1 MKLKLVSDFRDY
13 FDYLFDNEGEVFR
26 RVTTDGLNRIEILEY
41 LQKLEFKTPLFGT
54 VLELSKHLIPTDIII
69 LHHDLN
75 AHRGE
80 GKQLISLEDALKE
93 FSNVFATQFIQFKVK
108 DMKPEVKGLSWRY
121 LQVGTESFWLEY
133 TSIEDWRS
141 NCGDGDI
148 QLFFRDKTEL
158 LSDHQYK
165 DLLIFKYPLFA
176 IDFVPVD
183 NEIYAVDFNI
193 APQVKGTGVEKVL
206 TAKEAVDS
214 IKKAYAKLKKD
225 ML

>member
-1 MKLKLVSDFRDY
+1 
-13 FDYLFDNEGEVFR
+13 
-26 RVTTDGLNRIEILEY
+26 
-41 LQKLEFKTPLFGT
+41 
-54 VLELSKHLIPTDIII
+54 
-69 LHHDLN
+69 
-75 AHRGE
+75 
-80 GKQLISLEDALKE
+80 
-93 FSNVFATQFIQFKVK
+93 
-108 DMKPEVKGLSWRY
+108 
-121 LQVGTESFWLEY
+121 LEY